1 VKHLRGIT
9 QFIIIKEM
17 KLKKKKRKLRSVK
30 ENVCVSLQNSVGLFE
45 FYDCLLVN
53 QKLCFL

>member
-1 VKHLRGIT
+1 LRI
-9 QFIIIKEM
+9 
-17 KLKKKKRKLRSVK
+17 VK

-53 QKLCFL
+53 QKLCFLWMKWLGRRDKSFRIKNHFEL